1 MRNSQIQRLYL
12 ANMSE
17 IRIPQQTLINLKL
30 QSKADRLKMLNIW
43 VALRQQYFQAKGIQQ
58 IWLFWLI
65 AECVKLMIYRLSDS
79 LIDDV
84 YNLTIEN
91 VQTIAASDQ
100 ILDQL

>member
-1 MRNSQIQRLYL
+1 
-12 ANMSE
+12 
-17 IRIPQQTLINLKL
+17 
-30 QSKADRLKMLNIW
+30 
-43 VALRQQYFQAKGIQQ
+43 
-58 IWLFWLI
+58 
-65 AECVKLMIYRLSDS
+65 MIYRLSDS